1 MVLLGRIPFPQRL
14 NLDRRLAAQ
23 VFPQLLICLEYG
35 LQIVGVAIVNARP
48 VTCSA
53 IFPLAVHA
61 GGVYGSEI
69 HPEQFR
75 ERQPVPVIADLDRF
89 GISRVVGI
97 YHFIAWI
104 VDVSVGVAGLCGNH
118 SLDLVEEM
126 LRSPEAASCKMYG

>member
-1 MVLLGRIPFPQRL
+1 MVLLGWIPFPQRL

-75 ERQPVPVIADLDRF
+75 ERQPVPVIPNLDRF

-104 VDVSVGVAGLCGNH
+104 VDVSVGISGLCGNH

-126 LRSPEAASCKMYG
+126 FHSPEAASCKMYG